1 MMRWREFFDRFLI
14 VRKCAGCGEILS
26 YEQCHEAFCASCQ
39 LRWRVA
45 KTENCK
51 TCFRPA
57 VECTCSPKGLS
68 ESGALCL
75 RKLIF
80 YRAERSGE
88 AENRLIYDLKHRPSK
103 RRADF
108 VAEELSSAVMEEL
121 SVLGVTDPEK
131 DVVIVSVPRGTRA
144 RIDYGFDQSELIA
157 GSLARRLD
165 IPYVPAIA
173 RRRGGREQ
181 KKLGRERRFRNVSH
195 LFFLKEAE
203 TVRGK
208 CVLLFDDVVTTGA
221 SMAAC
226 VSLLRN
232 ADVQSVI
239 CLCIAQD

>member
-1 MMRWREFFDRFLI
+1 MRWREFCDRFLV

-26 YEQCHEAFCASCQ
+26 YPQCHDAFCSACQ
-39 LRWRVA
+39 LRFRVA

-57 VECTCSPKGLS
+57 FECTCMPKGLS
-68 ESGALCL
+68 ASGALCL

-80 YRAERSGE
+80 YRADRSQE

-103 RRADF
+103 RKADF
-108 VAEELSSAVMEEL
+108 VAKELSAAVKEELA
-121 SVLGVTDPEK
+121 VLGGSVYARNT
-131 DVVIVSVPRGTRA
+131 VIVSVPRGIRA

-157 GSLARRLD
+157 KSLSDDLG
-165 IPYVPAIA
+165 IPYAPAIG

-181 KKLGRERRFRNVSH
+181 KKLSRDRRFRNVSH
-195 LFFLKEAE
+195 LFHLRDADA
-203 TVRGK
+203 VRDR

-226 VSLLRN
+226 VTLLRN
-232 ADVQSVI
+232 AGARSVI
-239 CLCIAQD
+239 CFCIAQD

>member
-1 MMRWREFFDRFLI
+1 MNFAIVFLV
-14 VRKCAGCGEILS
+14 VRKCAGCGEILPYS
-26 YEQCHEAFCASCQ
+26 QCHDAFCSSCQ
-39 LRWRVA
+39 LRFRVA

-57 VECTCSPKGLS
+57 FECTCMPKGLS
-68 ESGALCL
+68 GSGALCL

-103 RRADF
+103 RKADF
-108 VAEELSSAVMEEL
+108 VARELSAAVKEELT
-121 SVLGVTDPEK
+121 VLGVTEPTK
-131 DVVIVSVPRGTRA
+131 DAVIVAVPRGTRA

-157 GSLARRLD
+157 KSLSDCLG
-165 IPYVPAIA
+165 ISCVPAIG

-181 KKLGRERRFRNVSH
+181 KKLSKDRRFRNVSH
-195 LFFLKEAE
+195 LFHLRDADA
-203 TVRGK
+203 VRDR

-226 VSLLRN
+226 VTLLRD
-232 ADVQSVI
+232 AGARSVI
-239 CLCIAQD
+239 CFCIAQD